1 VNVSAPSDV
10 APDGLACGPGEA
22 RPPHPFDALRAR
34 LQVFVAERDW
44 KQFHSPRN
52 LAACLSVEAGEL
64 LELYM
69 WTREGPGP
77 HPPGAGPPERAKV
90 EAEAADVLISLL
102 NFCAEAE
109 IDLLDAAARKLA
121 AIERKYPV
129 AQARGVALRADALRA
144 DALRADALRA
154 EAVAADS
161 GAVDSGA
168 VDSGAVDS
176 GADR

>member
-1 VNVSAPSDV
+1 V
-10 APDGLACGPGEA
+10 
-22 RPPHPFDALRAR
+22 LRAR
-34 LQVFVAERDW
+34 LKCFVADRDW

-102 NFCAEAE
+102 NFCAEAD
-109 IDLLDAAARKLA
+109 IDLLDAAARKLT

-129 AQARGVALRADALRA
+129 AQARGVALRADALAAQADRLVMQA
-144 DALRADALRA
+144 DALAAQADAVA
-154 EAVAADS
+154 DPAADAEVIS
-161 GAVDSGA
+161 VKAGPQ
-168 VDSGAVDS
+168 
-176 GADR
+176 